1 MGLTIELYDEH
12 GDPQGGTVEDPTNIL
27 HRLLRERDLTACPML
42 SGIDWY
48 GDTIFNGQQMERLIP
63 EWQSL
68 ADGAKSPEERRIV
81 ADVLQRARECQNG
94 VHLYLKFVGE

>member
-1 MGLTIELYDEH
+1 MGLTVELYDEQ
-12 GDPQGGTVEDPTNIL
+12 GDPQAGSVEDPTNVL
-27 HRLLRERDLTACPML
+27 HRLLREKDLAAYPML

-68 ADGAKSPEERRIV
+68 ADATKSAAEQRVV
-81 ADVLQRARECQNG
+81 ASILKLARQCQDG
-94 VHLYLKFVGE
+94 VHLYLKFMGE